1 MKPRSLITAVLVAL
15 GAATAAH
22 AVDIQTYGMDEN
34 IWQTL
39 RDDAY
44 KRGGPAGLVEYDR
57 EAARRFYGQNHFRTL
72 RDLDTQIRI
81 DRRETELDTQLRADQ
96 IRYGFGRGDGSGSP
110 SPIGATAPLRLG
122 ELLPREYNSRR
133 YVVEDWRGH
142 QLPAPRRGQ
151 QWVQVGADYLLVNR
165 DGVITSMMRPR

>member
-1 MKPRSLITAVLVAL
+1 MKLHSLITATLLAL

-22 AVDIQTYGMDEN
+22 AVDIQTYGTDEY
-34 IWQTL
+34 IWQNL

-57 EAARRFYGQNHFRTL
+57 EAARRFYGKDHFRTL
-72 RDLDTQIRI
+72 RDLDIQIRI
-81 DRRETELDTQLRADQ
+81 DRRETDLDTQLRADQ

-122 ELLPREYNSRR
+122 ERLPAQYFSRQ
-133 YVVEDWRGH
+133 YMVDDWRGH
-142 QLPAPRRGQ
+142 RLSQPRRGE
-151 QWVQVGADYLLVNR
+151 QWVQVGADYVLVNR
-165 DGVITSMMRPR
+165 NGVIQLMERPR